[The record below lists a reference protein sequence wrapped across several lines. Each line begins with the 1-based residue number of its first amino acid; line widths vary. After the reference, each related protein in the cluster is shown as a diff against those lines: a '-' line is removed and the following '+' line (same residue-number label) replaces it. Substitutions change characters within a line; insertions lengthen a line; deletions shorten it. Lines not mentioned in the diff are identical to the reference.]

1 MGRKETLFDRYIRY
15 HIWVYTDTIHWT
27 QYSILWK
34 WFHFKVYGTKPRT
47 RSWLGKKKC
56 LSSKRRKNP
65 HRFLP
70 FGKKL
75 RFCNTS
81 EMTLGRVL
89 GLDLGI
95 LFDFEDHGERVAQ
108 SFESA
113 TCV

>member
-1 MGRKETLFDRYIRY
+1 MAQNHVRGHGWGRRNVSHQKDAKIPIAF
-15 HIWVYTDTIHWT
+15 
-27 QYSILWK
+27 S
-34 WFHFKVYGTKPRT
+34 
-47 RSWLGKKKC
+47 
-56 LSSKRRKNP
+56 LSE
-65 HRFLP
+65 
-70 FGKKL
+70 KKL